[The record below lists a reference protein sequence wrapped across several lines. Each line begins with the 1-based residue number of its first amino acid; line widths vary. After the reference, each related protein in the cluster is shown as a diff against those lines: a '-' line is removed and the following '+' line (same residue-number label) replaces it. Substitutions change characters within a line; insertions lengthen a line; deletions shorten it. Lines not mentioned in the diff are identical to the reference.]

1 MAQSK
6 KSGVELTDEKSSE
19 EIKSESKGLKSE
31 ESKKNRSAGKRR
43 NIDCNK
49 NKINIVDFKKVIV
62 DKTKDKSKAAI
73 FTHSSPDPD
82 AIGSM
87 MGMVWF
93 LKKEFDLDSDCF
105 YGGGISHPQ
114 NMAMCNLLEPGL
126 KLFDEYEEID
136 YGLRV
141 LVDTIPSNASVGDK
155 QVDFDIVVDHHKE
168 SPTASFKGLY
178 INLAAGSACGTVFE
192 LIKEFQNSFDSNSDY
207 DTRVA
212 TALMVGIITD
222 TENMMSDDTTEYEF
236 DAYWKLFEFRDAISL
251 KQIVRF
257 KRPKAWIDAKAAASA
272 TAIIDSDGVAVV
284 GMGIIPHK
292 QRDLISDMADEM
304 VQWSSVETS
313 ISFAL
318 IDGDRIEGSVR
329 TNNASISVPDL
340 CKILGG
346 KYGTGGGKLGKGA
359 YKYDLGGMSIE
370 EEDED
375 DTKKKAWEFINE
387 KETKRIFRSI
397 KK

>member
-6 KSGVELTDEKSSE
+6 KPSVGLTDDSDK
-19 EIKSESKGLKSE
+19 KSE
-31 ESKKNRSAGKRR
+31 KNNSTEVEKNNKPAGKRS
-43 NIDCNK
+43 NIDSNK
-49 NKINIVDFKKVIV
+49 NRINIPDFKKIIL
-62 DKTKDKSKAAI
+62 DKTKDKSKVAI
-73 FTHSSPDPD
+73 FTHTSPDPD

-93 LKKEFDLDSDCF
+93 LKKEFGLDSDCF

-126 KLFDEYEEID
+126 RLFDEYKEND
-136 YGLRV
+136 YGIRV
-141 LVDTIPSNASVGDK
+141 LVDTVPSNANVGDN
-155 QVDFDIVVDHHKE
+155 QVEFDIVIDHHKE
-168 SPTASFKGLY
+168 NPVVSFKGLY

-192 LIKEFQNSFDSNSDY
+192 IIKEFQSSFDSNSDY

-236 DAYWKLFEFRDAISL
+236 NAYWKLFEFRDSISL
-251 KQIVRF
+251 KQIVKF
-257 KRPKAWIDAKAAASA
+257 KRPKAWIDAKAAAAA
-272 TAIIDSDGVAVV
+272 TAIVDSDGVAVV
-284 GMGIIPHK
+284 GMGVIPTK
-292 QRDLISDMADEM
+292 QRDLISGMADEM

-329 TNNASISVPDL
+329 TNNASISVPEL

-370 EEDED
+370 EDDED
-375 DTKKKAWEFINE
+375 NTKIKAWEFINE

>member
-6 KSGVELTDEKSSE
+6 KLSVGLTDDSDN
-19 EIKSESKGLKSE
+19 KSEKNNPTE
-31 ESKKNRSAGKRR
+31 AKKLNKSAGKRS
-43 NIDCNK
+43 NVDSNK
-49 NKINIVDFKKVIV
+49 NRINISDLKKVIL
-62 DKTKDKSKAAI
+62 DKTKDKSKVAI
-73 FTHSSPDPD
+73 FTHASPDPD

-93 LKKEFDLDSDCF
+93 FKKEFGLDSDCF

-114 NMAMCNLLEPGL
+114 NMAMCNLLDPGL
-126 KLFDEYEEID
+126 RLFEEYKEND
-136 YGLRV
+136 YGIKV
-141 LVDTIPSNASVGDK
+141 LVDTVPSNADVGDS
-155 QVDFDIVVDHHKE
+155 QVEFDIVVDHHKE
-168 SPTASFKGLY
+168 NPGGSFKGLY

-192 LIKEFQNSFDSNSDY
+192 IIKEFQNSFDSNSDY

-236 DAYWKLFEFRDAISL
+236 DAYWKLFEFRDSISL
-251 KQIVRF
+251 KQIVKF

-272 TAIIDSDGVAVV
+272 TATIDSDGVAVV
-284 GMGIIPHK
+284 GMGVIPTK

-329 TNNASISVPDL
+329 TNNASISVPEL

-346 KYGTGGGKLGKGA
+346 KHGTGGGKLGKGA
-359 YKYDLGGMSIE
+359 YKYDLGGLSIE
-370 EEDED
+370 EDDED
-375 DTKKKAWEFINE
+375 NTKIKAWEFINE